1 MSAPITS
8 ELDASV
14 TALIP
19 VRSSVLL
26 DLVGEYSTIV
36 ADPPWDVK
44 FGEDT
49 RRAERA
55 STGSPKGTWTPAAM
69 NYNTMTLDEIKA
81 LPVANAAAENAHLYI
96 WTINAYIEQ
105 TYAVARAWS
114 FRPVALL
121 TWAKTPRGLGFGGA
135 SSRRPSTSCSAAV
148 DSTSPSSAWTR
159 RGGTGRDQKRTP
171 ARNTPASR
179 KPSKDSWRVCHPD
192 LTLRCSPV
200 GNATDGTCGVTRS
213 NNVLGHN
220 GAKNENGTSL
230 D

>member
-1 MSAPITS
+1 M
-8 ELDASV
+8 
-14 TALIP
+14 
-19 VRSSVLL
+19 
-26 DLVGEYSTIV
+26 V

-81 LPVANAAAENAHLYI
+81 PPVANVAADNAHLYI

-135 SSRRPSTSCSAAV
+135 FVQTTEHILFR
-148 DSTSPSSAWTR
+148 R
-159 RGGTGRDQKRTP
+159 RGLDVVELDATRKGHRPETLPQAGSLPKTRGECIPP
-171 ARNTPASR
+171 ARI
-179 KPSKDSWRVCHPD
+179 SK
-192 LTLRCSPV
+192 CSPV
-200 GNATDGTCGVTRS
+200 GNATDGTYGVTRS
-213 NNVLGHN
+213 NVQGEARLRA
-220 GAKNENGTSL
+220 GATHAGSEATKHAA
-230 D
+230 